1 MAAKRP
7 YRALDAFLT
16 RCRAIPGSIASLS
29 YDPSTGA
36 VAASFHRPPAE
47 QPQSEAE
54 EHQDD
59 DRPED
64 FRFALERFN
73 DSPKP
78 RQRQ

>member
-36 VAASFHRPPAE
+36 VAASFHKPVAE
-47 QPQSEAE
+47 QPESEAE
-54 EHQDD
+54 
-59 DRPED
+59 RSED
-64 FRFALERFN
+64 KDEIDWRFALERFN
-73 DSPKP
+73 DPPK
-78 RQRQ
+78 RRAQ